1 MKDTKKTTAKP
12 ITFDTNG
19 IPYISLRQ
27 LKSVLYIKQC
37 CNMTK
42 AAAELNRS
50 QTAITKALITLEES
64 LNNQLFDRFSTGMK
78 ATIYGEALYKRI
90 LLANEQFEKAGQIY
104 EEYFT
109 NTRKYKNIPIF
120 SMDISYKRLSA
131 FITLYQTLSIK
142 GASDLL
148 GVTKA
153 ALYSSIRQMEEW
165 LQIKLFDTGPNGL
178 TPTSYCVILAKHVK
192 LAFTEI
198 RHGLEDLANIDGIT
212 TGSVK
217 VGSLPYTRTYLI
229 PKTLNNL
236 LIDYPTL
243 DVSTQEG
250 PYSMMETSLRSGEI
264 DFIIGAVRSS
274 QDNTDITTEILFEDK
289 LSIIARKGHPLA
301 SKEHISFNELAK
313 QKWVLPSSQTP
324 AWKLLEETMKGHGVS
339 MPHHAIQTSSLSI
352 VRGLLIDSDRVSL
365 LSEHQIYY
373 DIKSQLLEILS
384 VEMSDTYRPIGIT
397 MRKNTQPSPVAK
409 LFLENIRK
417 VAEDFKRSA
426 GKS

>member
-1 MKDTKKTTAKP
+1 MKNIDKKTLNP

-27 LKSVLYIKQC
+27 LKSVLYIKQS

-50 QTAITKALITLEES
+50 QTAITKALITLEQS
-64 LNNQLFDRFSTGMK
+64 LNHQLFDRFSTGMK

-90 LLANEQFEKAGQIY
+90 LLASEQFEKAGQIY
-104 EEYFT
+104 KEYFT

-198 RHGLEDLANIDGIT
+198 RHGIEDLANIDGIT
-212 TGSVK
+212 TGSVI

-229 PKTLNNL
+229 PKTLNKL
-236 LIDYPTL
+236 LIDYPNL

-274 QDNTDITTEILFEDK
+274 EDNTDITTEVLFEDK
-289 LSIIARKGHPLA
+289 LSIIARKDHPL
-301 SKEHISFNELAK
+301 SNKKHITFSELAD

-324 AWKLLEETMKGHGVS
+324 AWKILEETMKGHGVS

-373 DIKSQLLEILS
+373 DIKSNLLDILS

-409 LFLENIRK
+409 LFLENIRE
-417 VAEDFKRSA
+417 VAKDFKRSA
-426 GKS
+426 KKS